1 MKLKNSQ
8 KTIISLLKS
17 NRIKR
22 LGGATKRRIK
32 MKSNK
37 LYQDEYDEYLDCK
50 ETAEEDGIYNYPDF
64 KEWLKLKES

>member
-1 MKLKNSQ
+1 
-8 KTIISLLKS
+8 
-17 NRIKR
+17 
-22 LGGATKRRIK
+22 